1 MEGFEIIRKQ
11 DMANETTIGKLKE
24 EINRL
29 PMISGDVFEIVSLL
43 NRPESNFDKI
53 VEKVSPSL
61 ATRFLSMANSA
72 YYGREV
78 RSVHYAVKLLG
89 YRRMKDMLISSIM
102 VNHFTDRL
110 KNFDID
116 KFQQQAQFCAAVS
129 NVLGEILAY
138 GKPDDLF
145 TIATLQNIGKLVI
158 AVYFKKEHKKI
169 LALKKTEGLSTA
181 QAEQRCMGANHAEIG
196 AMVLERFTI
205 PNDICEAVR
214 FHDLESGEIPEN
226 SNWRL
231 LLIAREATRIV
242 DHFALPEEM
251 LPSEI
256 PGLLKKTISEG
267 KMKYSESVRA
277 EMRSKGYNDLFP
289 TLLKEASFLVF
300 QGLKEH
306 IPERL
311 PRMKEAQQAEPV

>member
-1 MEGFEIIRKQ
+1 MG
-11 DMANETTIGKLKE
+11 NEKTIGKLKE
-24 EINRL
+24 KINKL
-29 PMISGDVFEIVSLL
+29 PMISGDVFEIISLL

-89 YRRMKDMLISSIM
+89 YRRMKDMLISSIL

-110 KNFDID
+110 KNFDFD
-116 KFQQQAQFCAAVS
+116 KFQKQAQFCAAVS
-129 NVLGEILAY
+129 RVLGEILAY
-138 GKPDDLF
+138 EEPDDLF
-145 TIATLQNIGKLVI
+145 TVATLQNIGKLVI
-158 AVYFKKEHKKI
+158 AVYFKEEHKNI
-169 LALKKTEGLSTA
+169 IALKKAEVMSTA
-181 QAEQRCMGANHAEIG
+181 QAEQKCMGINHAEIG

-205 PNDICEAVR
+205 PKDICEAVR
-214 FHDLESGEIPEN
+214 YHDLESGDIPSD

-231 LLIAREATRIV
+231 SWIAREATRIV
-242 DHFALPEEM
+242 DHFTLPEEM

-256 PGLLKKTISEG
+256 PNLLSNTISEG
-267 KMKYSESVRA
+267 KKTCSESVRT
-277 EMRSKGYNDLFP
+277 EMRSKGYDDLFP
-289 TLLKEASFLVF
+289 SLLEKASSLVY

-306 IPERL
+306 LPERL
-311 PRMKEAQQAEPV
+311 PQMTVGKNPDPN